1 MPVTHPTGPV
11 THPTGPVTHPTG
23 PVTHPTGGG
32 NLIFICI
39 AGAAC
44 CAVGVIFL
52 YKAVTCTE
60 FRETDEGER
69 KTRASLLWPGRMM
82 SGFLGLLGIGAGILI
97 IVRVLKG

>member
-1 MPVTHPTGPV
+1 MTHLAGPV
-11 THPTGPVTHPTG
+11 THI
-23 PVTHPTGGG
+23 TGGG
-32 NLIFICI
+32 NLLFICL
-39 AGAAC
+39 AGVAC
-44 CAVGVIFL
+44 CVVGVIFL